1 MLGSDP
7 LSFDVVLC
15 GRAFV
20 KGEIKYSEIGIADG
34 KISAVRS
41 SIPGGERRIDV
52 PGGVILPGFV
62 DPHVHFRDPGM
73 TDKEDFSSGTL
84 SAVHGGVTC
93 VLDMP
98 NTVPPVTDV
107 NSLLEKKD
115 RIKGRA
121 YVDYGLFAAVTPGC
135 NANIMAQFVPGFKL
149 FMGSTTGRIL
159 LNDDEEISSAFR
171 DISKTGKR
179 ISVHAE
185 DDSMI
190 AKNQEK
196 DCRDHLRNRPVEAEI
211 EALRRLSRF
220 KGMKINICHNTN
232 AESVSL
238 ANGLGFTTEVTL
250 HHLFFEPDKFSSSE
264 YKVNPPIR
272 NSVVRDG
279 LYRSFIEGKIS
290 MFGSD
295 HAPHTLSDKSQDF
308 DSAPSGIPGVETTI
322 PIVMNMVRKNTIP
335 LAQAVSMGSETPAA
349 SFGMKK
355 GKIEEGYDAD
365 ISVFDMRKCTNINVR
380 KLHSKAGHSP
390 FDGWEAVFPELVMVR
405 GDTQIKD
412 GEFCGDRI
420 GKDKYDKH

>member
-1 MLGSDP
+1 
-7 LSFDVVLC
+7 VC

-20 KGEIKYSEIGIADG
+20 KGEIKYSEIGITDG

-41 SIPGGERRIDV
+41 SVPGGEKRIDV

-84 SAVHGGVTC
+84 AAVHGGVTC

-121 YVDYGLFAAVTPGC
+121 NVDYGLFAAVTPGC
-135 NANIMAQFVPGFKL
+135 NAGMMAPFVPGFKL
-149 FMGSTTGRIL
+149 FMGSTTGKIL
-159 LNDDEEISSAFR
+159 LNDDEEIRSALH

-179 ISVHAE
+179 VSVHAE
-185 DDSMI
+185 DDNMI
-190 AKNQEK
+190 LKEPERN
-196 DCRDHLRNRPVEAEI
+196 CRDHLRNRPVEAEI
-211 EALRRLSRF
+211 SALKRLSRF
-220 KGMKINICHNTN
+220 RGMKMNICHNTN
-232 AESVSL
+232 AESVAL
-238 ANGLGFTTEVTL
+238 ANEFGFTTEVAL

-272 NSVVRDG
+272 NAAVRDG
-279 LYRSFIEGKIS
+279 LYKAFIEGKIT

-295 HAPHTLSDKSQDF
+295 HAPHTVSDKSKDF

-322 PIVMNMVRKNTIP
+322 PIVMNMVRKNIIQ
-335 LAQAVSMGSETPAA
+335 LAQAVSMGSEMPAA

-365 ISVFDMRKCTNINVR
+365 LSVFDARKFANISIR
-380 KLHSKAGHSP
+380 RLHSKAGHSP
-390 FDGWEAVFPELVMVR
+390 YDGMEAVFPETVMVR
-405 GDTQIKD
+405 GEVQID
-412 GEFCGDRI
+412 GGEFCGDKI
-420 GKDKYDKH
+420 GKDVYGKP